1 MSSMRV
7 YVSSA
12 VVAASLIFA
21 GLVFGE
27 GAAFAA
33 SAEKGKAAYVS
44 NGCWQCHGFEG
55 QGSAITS
62 AGKVLAPDPMPY
74 ETFEAF
80 VRGTN
85 RAMPPYR
92 EAILSKADLEDIY
105 AYLQSVPAGKSFKDI
120 PMLDQHR

>member
-7 YVSSA
+7 YFSSA
-12 VVAASLIFA
+12 VVAASLMFGA
-21 GLVFGE
+21 GT
-27 GAAFAA
+27 AFAA
-33 SAEKGKAAYVS
+33 SAEKGKVAYVTH
-44 NGCWQCHGFEG
+44 GCWQCHGFEG

-80 VRGTN
+80 VRGSN

-105 AYLQSVPAGKSFKDI
+105 AFLQSIPAGKSFKDI
-120 PMLDQHR
+120 PMLSQHQ

>member
-7 YVSSA
+7 YVTGA
-12 VVAASLIFA
+12 VVAA
-21 GLVFGE
+21 GLVFGA

-33 SAEKGKAAYVS
+33 SVEKGRAAYVS

-105 AYLQSVPAGKSFKDI
+105 AYLQSIPAGKSYKDI
-120 PMLDQHR
+120 PMLSQHQ